1 MIRQRMNL
9 LKMKIKRK
17 RMAVFLNGLRN
28 GLSENKYL
36 RKLRGL
42 RSDNRCSMTDDTK
55 IAIEAC
61 CQATSGFGPRSVGP
75 SSFWI
80 GLKSVRS
87 KSNLLSVR
95 SDSISKNVGP
105 SHWTGPDR
113 DRTEVVHPCRKPDP
127 DIAVGDMVLVSNESQ
142 LQHLPQGRQKLAI
155 KLV

>member
-1 MIRQRMNL
+1 
-9 LKMKIKRK
+9 
-17 RMAVFLNGLRN
+17 
-28 GLSENKYL
+28 
-36 RKLRGL
+36 
-42 RSDNRCSMTDDTK
+42 MTDDTK

-105 SHWTGPDR
+105 THWTGPDR
-113 DRTEVVHPCRKPDP
+113 DRTEVVHPCLRSDCQRSGLRVDCTSIPIDELK
-127 DIAVGDMVLVSNESQ
+127 AWKFSVVF
-142 LQHLPQGRQKLAI
+142 
-155 KLV
+155 

>member
-1 MIRQRMNL
+1 MMRWTTMQRMNL

-17 RMAVFLNGLRN
+17 RMAAFLSGLRN

-42 RSDNRCSMTDDTK
+42 RSDSRCSMTDDTK

-105 SHWTGPDR
+105 THWTGPDR
-113 DRTEVVHPCRKPDP
+113 DRTEDVHPWFLQRIRKDK
-127 DIAVGDMVLVSNESQ
+127 DIIEVNYTEF
-142 LQHLPQGRQKLAI
+142 
-155 KLV
+155 